1 MNLKKKPVAAAVAAI
16 LAIRPAA
23 DVLADDGVTQLEEIV
38 VTSTRRSTSV
48 QDTPISITAVSGET
62 AQQLGLKTLDQL
74 ASLVPGLNLIN
85 SGPWGNSTIIMRG
98 LNANSINGTGN
109 DTTGGGTVGV
119 YLGET
124 PLYAD
129 FKLIDINRVESLMGP
144 QGTLYGA
151 GTLAGAVRYVPN
163 RPDLEK
169 FTSDVS
175 GRAYGLKEGSGAGH
189 EEQATLNVPLIAGV
203 LGLRG
208 TFAQYNDPG
217 FIDYPDIVRIPGFGN
232 PQPDF
237 SNPVVRDANVVRES
251 DLNYEKT
258 FSTRISALYKPM
270 DAIEALVTYAHQDTN
285 TGGRQLQSTDAIGTG
300 PYEAGFRYAEPSER
314 RADLVGLELTG
325 KMGFADLVVSS
336 SYTTQKISTVR
347 DQTDLLLYLSDTG
360 GYGYEDFPQFIAYTT
375 GETNRKQYTH
385 EIRLVSSD
393 TGRFTWIV
401 GGFYNRLQSD
411 SLGIEYTPGLPD
423 FFGISRPD
431 QMEYYSDTKLGQVE
445 KAGYGELGFKITPAW
460 QVTVGGRHYKYD
472 VDQTNLTDLPLL
484 NKGPYEFSPTKRTGT
499 TGDSGSLF
507 KFNTS
512 YKFTPDIM
520 AYVTVSQGY
529 RLGGFNAVAPCPD
542 VLSPDKQ
549 YVCALPNERQ
559 FLPDKTLNKEVGVRT
574 QWLDHRLTV
583 NAAFYYIDW
592 KDVQVGGITQNGAVG
607 ITTNGAKAVS
617 KGMELS
623 MQGVLPHGFGVTAN
637 YTYTNAKLTEGVKSL
652 VDDRF
657 TLERDPGNPA
667 YIAACDP
674 DSAVYSSSPVG
685 ACPGDAL
692 SGDRLPGSPVHK
704 GAVYASWSRPL
715 PNDAIVRVDYGV
727 ALQSNVFTKVGDRAS
742 GEALG
747 GFATHQMALSF
758 EKDSWMVGVYG
769 QNIWNKYAA
778 TAVTNDKS
786 FNYTVTG
793 GSVTDPTSFAVRR
806 YARTI
811 IRPREVGVEFRMKF
825 GGQ

>member
-23 DVLADDGVTQLEEIV
+23 DVIADDAATQLEEIV

-62 AQQLGLKTLDQL
+62 AQQLGMQTLDQM
-74 ASLVPGLNLIN
+74 ATLVPGLNLIN

-129 FKLIDINRVESLMGP
+129 FKLLDINRVESLMGP

-163 RPDLEK
+163 RPDLTN
-169 FTSDVS
+169 FTADVG
-175 GRAYGLKEGSGAGH
+175 GRAYELKEGSGAGH
-189 EEQATLNVPLIAGV
+189 EEQATLNVPLITGM
-203 LGLRG
+203 LGIRG
-208 TFAQYNDPG
+208 TFANYHDPG

-237 SNPVVRDANVVRES
+237 NNPVVRDANLVREN

-258 FSTRISALYKPM
+258 FSTRISTLFTPFEFA
-270 DAIEALVTYAHQDTN
+270 EALLTYAHQDTN

-314 RADLVGLELTG
+314 RSDLIGVELTA
-325 KMGFADLVVSS
+325 KLGFADVVASS
-336 SYTTQKISTVR
+336 SYTKQNINTVR

-360 GYGYEDFPQFIAYTT
+360 GYMYEDFPQFIAYTT
-375 GETNRKQYTH
+375 GATSRKQHTN
-385 EIRLVSSD
+385 EIRVVSND
-393 TGRFTWIV
+393 QGRFTWIV
-401 GGFYNRLQSD
+401 GYFKNTLTSD

-423 FFGISRPD
+423 FFGIDRPD
-431 QMEYYSDTKLGQVE
+431 QMEYYSDTLLSQTE
-445 KAGYGELGFKITPAW
+445 KAAYGELGFKITSAW

-484 NKGPYEFSPTKRTGT
+484 NKGPYEFSPKVRTGT

-512 YKFTPDIM
+512 YKITSDIM
-520 AYVTVSQGY
+520 AYATVSQGY
-529 RLGGFNAVAPCPD
+529 RLGGFNAVAPCPEG
-542 VLSPDKQ
+542 VLTGQ
-549 YVCALPNERQ
+549 NVCALPSERQ
-559 FLPDKTLNKEVGVRT
+559 FLPDKTLNKEIGLRT

-583 NAAFYYIDW
+583 NADVYYIDW
-592 KDVQVGGITQNGAVG
+592 KDVQVNGITQNGAVG

-617 KGMELS
+617 KGVELS
-623 MQGVLPHGFGVTAN
+623 MQGALPYGFGVTAN
-637 YTYTNAKLTEGVKSL
+637 YTYTNAKLTQAVKGL
-652 VDDRF
+652 VDDRY
-657 TLERDPGNPA
+657 TLERDPENPN
-667 YIAACDP
+667 YIKACDP
-674 DSAVYSSSPVG
+674 GDKGYSSTPVG

-692 SGDRLPGSPVHK
+692 AGDRLPGSPEHK
-704 GAVYASWSRPL
+704 GAVYASWSHGL
-715 PNDAIVRVDYGV
+715 PNDAVFRADYGV

-747 GFATHQMALSF
+747 GYATHQMALSV
-758 EKDSWMVGVYG
+758 EKDNWMVGLYG
-769 QNIWNKYAA
+769 ENIWNKYAA

-786 FNYTVTG
+786 FNYTVLG
-793 GSVTDPTSFAVRR
+793 GTAADPTAFAVRR
-806 YARTI
+806 YARTL
-811 IRPREVGVEFRMKF
+811 IRPREIGLQFRMKF
-825 GGQ
+825 DGK

>member
-23 DVLADDGVTQLEEIV
+23 DVLADDAATQLEEIV

-62 AQQLGLKTLDQL
+62 AQQLGMQTLNQM
-74 ASLVPGLNLIN
+74 ATLVPGLNLID
-85 SGPWGNSTIIMRG
+85 SGPWGNATIIMRG

-129 FKLIDINRVESLMGP
+129 FKLLDINRVESLMGP

-151 GTLAGAVRYVPN
+151 GTLAGAIRYVPN
-163 RPDLEK
+163 RPDLTN
-169 FTSDVS
+169 FSSDVS
-175 GRAYGLKEGSGAGH
+175 GRAYQLKEGSGAGH
-189 EEQATLNVPLIAGV
+189 EEQVTLNVPLITGM

-208 TFAQYNDPG
+208 TFANYHDPG
-217 FIDYPDIVRIPGFGN
+217 FIHYPDIVRIPGFGN

-237 SNPVVRDANVVRES
+237 NNPVVRNANLMRES

-258 FSTRISALYKPM
+258 FSTRISALYTPF
-270 DAIEALVTYAHQDTN
+270 EALEALLTYAHQDTS

-314 RADLVGLELTG
+314 RSDLVGLELTA
-325 KMGFADLVVSS
+325 KFGFADLVASS
-336 SYTTQKISTVR
+336 SYTKQRIDTLR

-375 GETNRKQYTH
+375 GATDRNQYTH
-385 EIRLVSSD
+385 EIRLVSND
-393 TGRFTWIV
+393 QGRFTWIV
-401 GGFYNRLQSD
+401 GGFYNKLTSN
-411 SLGIEYTPGLPD
+411 SVGIEYTPGLPG
-423 FFGISRPD
+423 FLGINRPD
-431 QMEYYSDTKLGQVE
+431 QMEYYSDTVLSQTE
-445 KAGYGELGFKITPAW
+445 KAAYGELGFKITSAW

-484 NKGPYEFSPTKRTGT
+484 NKGPYEFSPTIRTGT

-512 YKFTPDIM
+512 YKITSDIM
-520 AYVTVSQGY
+520 TYATVSQGY
-529 RLGGFNAVAPCPD
+529 RLGGFNPVAPCPD
-542 VLSPDKQ
+542 VLNPGKQ
-549 YVCALPNERQ
+549 YVCALPKERQ
-559 FLPDKTLNKEVGVRT
+559 FLPDKTLNKELGLRT
-574 QWLDHRLTV
+574 QWLDHRLTI
-583 NAAFYYIDW
+583 NADVYYIDW
-592 KDVQVGGITQNGAVG
+592 KDVQVNGITQNGAVG

-617 KGMELS
+617 KGVEFA
-623 MQGVLPHGFGVTAN
+623 MQGALPRGFGMTAN
-637 YTYTNAKLTEGVKSL
+637 YTYTNAKLTQAVKGL
-652 VDDRF
+652 VDDRY
-657 TLERDPGNPA
+657 TLTGVTPGA
-667 YIAACDP
+667 
-674 DSAVYSSSPVG
+674 
-685 ACPGDAL
+685 GDAQA
-692 SGDRLPGSPVHK
+692 GDRLPGSPMHK
-704 GAVYASWSRPL
+704 GALYGSWSHGL
-715 PNDAIVRVDYGV
+715 ANDAVFKVDYGV

-747 GFATHQMALSF
+747 GFATHQMAFSL
-758 EKDSWMVGVYG
+758 EKDNWMVGLFG
-769 QNIWNKYAA
+769 ENIWNKYAA

-786 FNYTVTG
+786 FNYTVFG
-793 GSVTDPTSFAVRR
+793 GTAADPTAFAVRR

-811 IRPREVGVEFRMKF
+811 IRPRQIGLQFRMKF
-825 GGQ
+825 AEH

>member
-1 MNLKKKPVAAAVAAI
+1 MTFRRTPVAAAVAAI

-23 DVLADDGVTQLEEIV
+23 DAFADDDGAVQLDEIV

-62 AQQLGLKTLDQL
+62 AQSLGLNTLDQM
-74 ASLVPGLNLIN
+74 ASLVPGLTLVD
-85 SGPWGNSTIIMRG
+85 SGPWGNPIIIMRG
-98 LNANSINGTGN
+98 LNANSITGTGN
-109 DTTGGGTVGV
+109 ETTGGGTVGV

-129 FKLIDINRVESLMGP
+129 FKLLDINRVESLMGP

-151 GTLAGAVRYVPN
+151 GTLAGAIRYVPN
-163 RPDLEK
+163 KPDLNN

-175 GRAYGLKEGSGAGH
+175 GRVYGLKQGSSAGH
-189 EEQATLNVPLIAGV
+189 EEQATLNVPLITGV

-208 TFAQYNDPG
+208 TFAEYSDPG
-217 FIDYPDIVRIPGFGN
+217 FIDYPDIVRFPGFSN

-237 SNPVVRDANVVRES
+237 SNPVIRDANVMRQS

-258 FSTRISALYKPM
+258 FSTRISALYTPFQSL
-270 DAIEALVTYAHQDTN
+270 EALLTYAHQDTS

-314 RADLVGLELTG
+314 RNDLVGLELTA
-325 KMGFADLVVSS
+325 KLGFADLVLSS
-336 SYTTQKISTVR
+336 SYTKQKIDTIR

-375 GETNRKQYTH
+375 GAIDRNQDTH
-385 EIRLVSSD
+385 EIRLVSND
-393 TGRFTWIV
+393 AGRFTWII
-401 GGFYNRLQSD
+401 GGFYNRLRSD
-411 SLGIEYTPGLPD
+411 SIGIEYTPGLPE
-423 FFGISRPD
+423 FFGIDRPD
-431 QMEYYSDTKLGQVE
+431 HMEYYSDTRLKQTE
-445 KAGYGELGFKITPAW
+445 KAGYGELGFKITSDW

-484 NKGPYEFSPTKRTGT
+484 NKGPYEFSPNIKSGT
-499 TGDSGSLF
+499 VGDSGSLF

-512 YKFTPDIM
+512 YKITPDM
-520 AYVTVSQGY
+520 MVYATVSQGY

-559 FLPDKTLNKEVGVRT
+559 FLPDKTLNKELGIRT

-583 NAAFYYIDW
+583 NADVYYINW
-592 KDVQVGGITQNGAVG
+592 KDVQVNGITANGAVG

-617 KGMELS
+617 KGVELS
-623 MQGVLPHGFGVTAN
+623 IQGLLPLGFGVLAN
-637 YTYTNAKLTEGVKSL
+637 YTYTNAKLTESVKGL

-657 TLERDPGNPA
+657 TLSGTIPACNPDDPA
-667 YIAACDP
+667 Y
-674 DSAVYSSSPVG
+674 SSLPVG
-685 ACPGDAL
+685 SCPGDAL
-692 SGDRLPGSPVHK
+692 AGDRLPGSPEHK
-704 GAVYASWSRPL
+704 GAVYASWSHAL
-715 PNDAIVRVDYGV
+715 PNNAVFRADYGV
-727 ALQSNVFTKVGDRAS
+727 SLQSNVLTKVGARAS

-747 GFATHQMALSF
+747 GFATHQMTLSL
-758 EKDSWMVGVYG
+758 EKDNWMVGLYG

-786 FNYTVTG
+786 FNYTVSG
-793 GSVTDPTSFAVRR
+793 GTATDPTAFAVRR

-811 IRPREVGVEFRMKF
+811 IRPREIGLEFRMKF
-825 GGQ
+825 GSP